1 VWWLLV
7 GFGGLVVVGIAYGLW
22 HFDADLTS
30 RARRALADVG
40 VPLQV
45 HFDGRDAYL
54 TGSVEFEDDIA
65 VALRAVES
73 VRGVRHV
80 ESAAGYIIAGGP
92 LAPDEPAPPPVSGVP
107 EMTWRFADG
116 RVSLRGR
123 VPDAQT
129 AAAIAAAALD
139 SFPAGVDDLL
149 VVVAGISSPP
159 WVARLAGAIPAL
171 APLEDGTVAFGPEG
185 ASVSGVVAS
194 EQDREAVM
202 AAIAAAMAPLG
213 AVDRLEVVVPLPA
226 SLVVASQD
234 GRVAVSGDF
243 GVDADADA
251 VLAAIAGAVG
261 SRNVVVEVEIVPAVG
276 TPDWLGAVGPIVA
289 ALEPLGDWTMRIDG
303 ATATA
308 TAAGFASDAAS
319 ASAVRSMFTAAAS
332 AGGLRSETSDVEV
345 APAAVASELTALL
358 LGLATFEL
366 GSATISAEATA
377 ILDRIV
383 AILVANPS
391 TVATVAGHTDA
402 DGDAVANLALSQARA
417 EAVVA
422 YLVAGG
428 IEADRL
434 RAVGFGED
442 RPLADNATPEG
453 RALNRRIE
461 FVVEEGA
468 GG

>member
-1 VWWLLV
+1 
-7 GFGGLVVVGIAYGLW
+7 
-22 HFDADLTS
+22 
-30 RARRALADVG
+30 
-40 VPLQV
+40 
-45 HFDGRDAYL
+45 
-54 TGSVEFEDDIA
+54 
-65 VALRAVES
+65 
-73 VRGVRHV
+73 
-80 ESAAGYIIAGGP
+80 
-92 LAPDEPAPPPVSGVP
+92 
-107 EMTWRFADG
+107 
-116 RVSLRGR
+116 
-123 VPDAQT
+123 
-129 AAAIAAAALD
+129 
-139 SFPAGVDDLL
+139 
-149 VVVAGISSPP
+149 
-159 WVARLAGAIPAL
+159 
-171 APLEDGTVAFGPEG
+171 
-185 ASVSGVVAS
+185 
-194 EQDREAVM
+194 
-202 AAIAAAMAPLG
+202 MAPLG

-226 SLVVASQD
+226 SLTLASQD
-234 GRVAVSGDF
+234 GRVAVSGEVGDE
-243 GVDADADA
+243 DDADA
-251 VLAAIAGAVG
+251 VMAAVAGAVG
-261 SRNVVVEVEIVPAVG
+261 SGNAVGEVAIVPAVG
-276 TPDWLGAVGPIVA
+276 SPDWIGAVGPIAA
-289 ALEPLGDWTMRIDG
+289 ALEPLADWTMRIDG

-308 TAAGFASDAAS
+308 TAAGFGADAAS
-319 ASAVRSMFTAAAS
+319 AAAVRSMFTAAAS
-332 AGGLRSETSDVEV
+332 AGGLRAETSDIEV

-358 LGLATFEL
+358 SGLATFEP

-442 RPLADNATPEG
+442 RPIADNATAEG